1 MSGQAAPAATLV
13 IFGAMGDL
21 AGRLLIP
28 ALVNLRRDGL
38 VGDGLTI
45 LGVDFSEG
53 SDAALRAKL
62 GEFCDGNDG
71 QEEPDWPPLRAR
83 CSYLRGD
90 FTDKGTFARL
100 AEQLPSPGAN
110 VCFYLATTPQFFG
123 GIVEAL
129 ASAKLL
135 SEAGGF
141 RRIVIEKPFGHDL
154 ASAQAL
160 NTHILKFVAESQ
172 IYRIDHFLG
181 KETVRNIM
189 VTRFGNAFFEA
200 LWSNLYIDHIQITA
214 AESLGVGRRGRFYD
228 ATGALRDMVPNH
240 LFQLLAM
247 IGMEPPNSFEASAMR
262 GEKAKLIAAVRVP
275 TAAEAKT
282 HVVWGRY
289 RAGEAQARQL
299 PDYLAETAVD
309 PGSRTETYVAMKLMV
324 DNWRWAGVPFYLRT
338 GKGLAARDT
347 EVVIVFKPVPFALFR
362 DTDVTHLPSNQL
374 IIQVQPN
381 EAISLDFIAKK
392 PGPMVDTATVTMNFS
407 YAEHFK
413 ISHTTGYEALLYD
426 ILIGD
431 QSLFQRADEIE
442 GAWRAVQPFLDAW
455 AEASDMP
462 EDYAA
467 GTAGPGGGDALLARD
482 GREWH
487 PLG

>member
-1 MSGQAAPAATLV
+1 MSERPAPAATLV

-21 AGRLLIP
+21 ASRLLIT
-28 ALVNLRRDGL
+28 ALINLTRDGL
-38 VGDGLTI
+38 IGDALTI
-45 LGVDFSEG
+45 IGVDRDPG
-53 SDAALRAKL
+53 SDEALRARL
-62 GEFCDGNDG
+62 DQFQSVDVEA
-71 QEEPDWPPLRAR
+71 EPAWNSLRGR
-83 CSYLRGD
+83 CSYLEGD
-90 FTDKGTFARL
+90 FTDKGTYARL
-100 AEQLPSPGAN
+100 AEHLPDAGTN
-110 VCFYLATTPQFFG
+110 VCFYLATTPTFFG
-123 GIVEAL
+123 GIIEAL
-129 ASAKLL
+129 GYAGLL
-135 SEAGGF
+135 TEAGGF
-141 RRIVIEKPFGHDL
+141 RRLVVEKPFGHDL

-160 NTHILKFVAESQ
+160 NARILKVADESQ

-200 LWSNLYIDHIQITA
+200 LWNNRHIDHIQITA
-214 AESLGVGRRGRFYD
+214 AESLGVGRRGKFYD

-262 GEKAKLIAAVRVP
+262 AEKAKLIDAVRVP
-275 TAAEAKT
+275 TALEAKT
-282 HVVWGRY
+282 HAVRGRY
-289 RAGEAQARQL
+289 FAGTAQGQKL
-299 PDYLAETAVD
+299 PDYLSETAVD
-309 PGSRTETYVAMKLMV
+309 AASLTETYVAMKLMV
-324 DNWRWAGVPFYLRT
+324 DSWRWAGVPFYMRT
-338 GKGLAARDT
+338 GKGLVARDT

-362 DTDVTHLPSNQL
+362 DTDVTNLPSNKL
-374 IIQVQPN
+374 VIQVQPN

-392 PGPMVDTATVTMNFS
+392 PGPMVDTAPVTMNFS

-413 ISHTTGYEALLYD
+413 LGCTTGYEALLYD

-455 AEASDMP
+455 AQSTGPP
-462 EDYAA
+462 EEYEA
-467 GTAGPGGGDALLARD
+467 GTSGPSGADALLARD

-487 PLG
+487 KLG